1 MQLVR
6 QGTDVAI
13 LMRMEELI
21 NERPKRRPLIPRWLV
36 ITVVAIVIVIVGA
49 VAGVVLTMRN
59 GLIAVPAVV
68 GRTTPEAKAVLDSA
82 GLITVEGGEW
92 FSVTVPKGS
101 IISQEPSAGA
111 LARRGDTVTII
122 VSAGSES
129 FIMPDV
135 VGTTSE
141 DARLRLETLGLRVT
155 LETIE
160 ASATEGTVTE
170 TYPTAG
176 QEVRN
181 GSTVRVRVAGRSV
194 ASSILLPYK
203 MDGVTVVIDPAP
215 IASGSDTTMEVTR
228 RLRSLLE
235 ASGAAVK
242 VTRSVG
248 STSTATA
255 DRAAI
260 VAETTATV
268 VVALDLATS
277 GAEGIQVTY
286 TASKDASATAATAK
300 LVASMTEALTS
311 PGQVVRAPASATSAI
326 LSASTAPGARVIL
339 GNTRGKGDASLFAD
353 PAWADAVARALYR
366 ALGAT
371 FGRV

>member
-1 MQLVR
+1 
-6 QGTDVAI
+6 
-13 LMRMEELI
+13 MEELI

-68 GRTTPEAKAVLDSA
+68 GRTAPEAKAVLDSA

-141 DARLRLETLGLRVT
+141 DARVRLETLGLRVT
-155 LETIE
+155 LETVE

-194 ASSILLPYK
+194 ASSIMLPYK

-215 IASGSDTTMEVTR
+215 ITSGSDTTMEVTR

-260 VAETTATV
+260 VSETTATA

-326 LSASTAPGARVIL
+326 LSASAAPGVRVIL

-353 PAWADAVARALYR
+353 PAWADTVARALYR